1 MIRKTL
7 IPTGAAL
14 LAALGIAAGG
24 VAFAQNDAAGDLKSF
39 LEATPG
45 AAEGLA
51 AVESR
56 TGGTVVEA
64 ALEDDAPGLIEYE
77 VEMADGSEVD
87 IYWSVA
93 DGTVV
98 TEADLLT
105 RFVEATPGAAEGLAA
120 VEAQTGGTVFKA
132 ELEDDASGVIAF
144 EVRTSGGD
152 EVEALYTVAD
162 GTVALTDADEDGDDD
177 A

>member
-1 MIRKTL
+1 MNRKTL

-24 VAFAQNDAAGDLKSF
+24 VALAQDSSAENVQSF
-39 LEATPG
+39 IEATPG

-51 AVESR
+51 AVEAQ

-64 ALEDDAPGLIEYE
+64 EMEDDAPGLIEFE
-77 VEMADGSEVD
+77 VEMADGSEADV
-87 IYWSVA
+87 YWSVA
-93 DGTVV
+93 DGAVV
-98 TEADLLT
+98 TEADLLA

-120 VEAQTGGTVFKA
+120 VEAQTGGTVVEA
-132 ELEDDASGVIAF
+132 EMEEDAPGTIEF
-144 EVRTSGGD
+144 EVRAADGG
-152 EVEALYTVAD
+152 EIEALYTVAD
-162 GTVALTDADEDGDDD
+162 GAVTIEDGDD